1 MWILFHFIF
10 LYFCQPSSIMHLFA
24 SVLFMA
30 LIPINTRKI
39 NTRDV
44 VPTAALIGMYIGFY
58 LTQELY
64 HWAYLPWWV
73 TTICGFRKQKI
84 YIWAGGV
91 ILGCLFF
98 LLSWRQRIGHCIMN
112 LCRMLKLNEQSMASL
127 AIAHLFMG
135 VLFTMVGEFDMD
147 KMYIDVLASISAVSC
162 ACWPDHMSWFS
173 IGMVFTH
180 PLAGAL
186 CLIHLCSPYWYHY
199 YKNNH
204 YRKVKYT
211 FYFVYPVL
219 ILLGLFFRE
228 EIELAK
234 SYIS

>member
-1 MWILFHFIF
+1 MWIILHFIF
-10 LYFCQPSSIMHLFA
+10 LYLCQPSSLFHFIA
-24 SVLFMA
+24 SVLF
-30 LIPINTRKI
+30 LILTTINTKKL
-39 NTRDV
+39 TLKDV
-44 VPTAALIGMYIGFY
+44 VPTAAVVGMYIGFY
-58 LTQELY
+58 LTKELY
-64 HWAYLPWWV
+64 HWTYLPWWV

-91 ILGCLFF
+91 FLGCLFF

-112 LCRMLKLNEQSMASL
+112 ISRMLKIKEQSMASL
-127 AIAHLFMG
+127 AIGHFIMG
-135 VLFTMVGEFDMD
+135 ILFTSVGEFKMD
-147 KMYIDVLASISAVSC
+147 RAYVDVLAGVSAVSC
-162 ACWPDHMSWFS
+162 ACWPDNMSWFS
-173 IGMVFTH
+173 IGMLFTH
-180 PLAGAL
+180 PLAGSL
-186 CLIHLCSPYWYHY
+186 CIIHLCSPYWYNY